1 MTIEDPDV
9 VDLVAE
15 DADHRQ
21 VELIIVETRPWE
33 GSDQQVDQLVAKLN
47 SYLRFAFDGTLLEKF
62 PEAEGKSLLV
72 QLHCAS
78 PGPPD
83 ELVETIRR
91 GLEQHNIGF
100 AVDILF

>member
-15 DADHRQ
+15 CEDQRQ

-33 GSDQQVDQLVAKLN
+33 GSGQQADQLVAKLN

-62 PEAEGKSLLV
+62 PEVEGKSLRI
-72 QLHCAS
+72 QLDCAS

-83 ELVETIRR
+83 ELVETIRS

-100 AVDILF
+100 NVNVLF